1 MAGFQPAPGSI
12 HLYSQRG
19 IIGALGGETKH
30 SAADACCEVGNSIP
44 FEKHDPMNPPIR
56 KYGVVAVVVRD
67 DRFLVIRRS
76 QQVRAPGMYC
86 FPGGGIEANE
96 AEPTAVQRE
105 MLEELSATVQPVR
118 RLWHYVTSWGVD
130 LAWWLVEL
138 PLEAELLQNPAEVE
152 EFFWLTVAEIR
163 ALPKL
168 LESNGQFLDALE
180 RGEFVIEGLSVSQAI
195 RP

>member
-1 MAGFQPAPGSI
+1 
-12 HLYSQRG
+12 
-19 IIGALGGETKH
+19 
-30 SAADACCEVGNSIP
+30 
-44 FEKHDPMNPPIR
+44 MNTPIR

-76 QQVRAPGMYC
+76 QQVRAPGMFC

-96 AEPTAVQRE
+96 AEQTAVQRE

-138 PLEAELLQNPAEVE
+138 PREAELLHNPAEVE

-163 ALPKL
+163 ALPQL

-180 RGEFVIEGLSVSQAI
+180 RGEFVIEGLSGTQAI